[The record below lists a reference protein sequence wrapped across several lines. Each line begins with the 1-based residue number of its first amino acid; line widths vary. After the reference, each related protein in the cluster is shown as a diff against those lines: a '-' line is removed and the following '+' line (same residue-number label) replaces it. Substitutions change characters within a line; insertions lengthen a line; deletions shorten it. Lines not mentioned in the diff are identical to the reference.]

1 MTRSIRR
8 KAAILR
14 QALAVRR
21 NRRSSD
27 VGMVLAICIGIV
39 FIPVIGLC
47 AASISAAAMSEA
59 TPVGPRHAAAK
70 ATLVA
75 DRTP

>member
-14 QALAVRR
+14 QAFTVRR

-47 AASISAAAMSEA
+47 AAAMSEA
-59 TPVGPRHAAAK
+59 TPVGPRHAAGK